1 MGKKLNEKFVE
12 AYAQLDNACGK
23 KFGLSSGGVTE
34 YIDRLDRARFAPE
47 RNETLQVLNQ
57 YRELRNTLVHDSIQM
72 KRGNVIQK
80 ADIRWVLDFAKKL
93 NAQKDPISAYLK
105 KARNLVKRRKNKKRA
120 KKVFGVFFFILILLL
135 IIAGGCVMTTAL
147 DPIIEQYGF
156 TEYLDL
162 ARGYLPESIQ
172 PFEINLF

>member
-80 ADIRWVLDFAKKL
+80 SDVRWVLDFVKKL
-93 NAQKDPISAYLK
+93 NSQKDPISAYLR

-120 KKVFGVFFFILILLL
+120 KKFLGLVIFLLILAVLV
-135 IIAGGCVMTTAL
+135 GGVCVMTSLADSL
-147 DPIIEQYGF
+147 LEQFGF
-156 TEYLDL
+156 LETIQGIRDQFPQ
-162 ARGYLPESIQ
+162 LPFYKIS
-172 PFEINLF
+172 FA